1 MNLCKNICAALC
13 YILPQRFAEIFTKIR
28 KRKIINN
35 EGEIASFLAMTYRM
49 KIIAVIPARYAST
62 RFPAKLMQDLGGKTV
77 ILRTYE
83 ASVATKLF
91 DDVFVV
97 TDSDLIFNEIVS
109 NGGKAIMSI
118 KEHESGSDRIA
129 EAVAS
134 LDVDIVVNVQG
145 DEPFTEAGPLEQVL
159 SVFKNDPDHKV
170 DLASLMREITDEDE
184 INNPNNV
191 KVVVDQSQFA
201 LYFSRSVIPY
211 PRDKDVGV
219 RYFQHI
225 GIYAFRKQALL
236 DFYSLPMKSLEASE
250 KLEQLRYLEFG
261 KRIKMVETTHVGI
274 GIDTAEDLEKARGIL
289 SSK

>member
-1 MNLCKNICAALC
+1 
-13 YILPQRFAEIFTKIR
+13 
-28 KRKIINN
+28 
-35 EGEIASFLAMTYRM
+35 M

-83 ASVATKLF
+83 AAINTKLF
-91 DDVFVV
+91 NDVFVV
-97 TDSDLIFNEIVS
+97 TDSDVIFEEISS
-109 NGGKAIMSI
+109 NGGKAIKSI
-118 KEHESGSDRIA
+118 NEHESGSDRIA
-129 EAVAS
+129 EAIQNLA
-134 LDVDIVVNVQG
+134 VDIVVNVQG
-145 DEPFTEAGPLEQVL
+145 DEPFIDEDPLQKVID
-159 SVFKNDPDHKV
+159 VFKNDSDRQV
-170 DLASLMREITDEDE
+170 DLASVMREITNEED

-191 KVVVDQSQFA
+191 KVVVDQNNFA

-211 PRDKDVGV
+211 PREKNVGV

-236 DFYSLPMKSLEASE
+236 DFYNLPMQSLEASE

-274 GIDTAEDLEKARGIL
+274 GIDTPEDLEKARQL
-289 SSK
+289 LEH

>member
-1 MNLCKNICAALC
+1 
-13 YILPQRFAEIFTKIR
+13 
-28 KRKIINN
+28 
-35 EGEIASFLAMTYRM
+35 M

-62 RFPAKLMQDLGGKTV
+62 RFPAKLMQDLGGTTI
-77 ILRTYE
+77 ILRTYQ
-83 ASVATKLF
+83 AAINTHLF

-97 TDSDLIFNEIVS
+97 TDSDIIYNEITS
-109 NGGKAIMSI
+109 NGGKAIMSV

-129 EAVAS
+129 EAVAN

-145 DEPFTEAGPLEQVL
+145 DEPFIDKDSLQQL
-159 SVFKNDPDHKV
+159 ISVYHADVNKNI
-170 DLASLMREITDEDE
+170 DLASLMREINDESE
-184 INNPNNV
+184 IQNPNNV
-191 KVVVDQSQFA
+191 KVVVDQTNFA

-211 PRDKDVGV
+211 PREKNVGV

-236 DFYSLPMKSLEASE
+236 DFYALPMQSLEASE

-274 GIDTAEDLEKARGIL
+274 GIDTPEDLEKARL
-289 SSK
+289 FF

>member
-1 MNLCKNICAALC
+1 
-13 YILPQRFAEIFTKIR
+13 
-28 KRKIINN
+28 
-35 EGEIASFLAMTYRM
+35 
-49 KIIAVIPARYAST
+49 
-62 RFPAKLMQDLGGKTV
+62 MQDLGGKTV

-83 ASVATKLF
+83 AALSTKLF

-97 TDSDLIFNEIVS
+97 TDSEIIFEEIVS
-109 NGGKAIMSI
+109 NGGKAIRSI

-129 EAVAS
+129 EAVQN

-145 DEPFTEAGPLEQVL
+145 DEPFIDIDPLEKVIE
-159 SVFKNDPDHKV
+159 VFKNDSARQV
-170 DLASLMREITDEDE
+170 DLASVMREITNEDD

-191 KVVVDQSQFA
+191 KVVVAQNGFA

-211 PRDKDVGV
+211 PREKNVGV

-236 DFYSLPMKSLEASE
+236 DFYSLPMQSLEASE

-274 GIDTAEDLEKARGIL
+274 GIDTPEDLEKARKL
-289 SSK
+289 L

>member
-1 MNLCKNICAALC
+1 
-13 YILPQRFAEIFTKIR
+13 
-28 KRKIINN
+28 
-35 EGEIASFLAMTYRM
+35 M

-83 ASVATKLF
+83 AAINTQLF

-97 TDSDLIFNEIVS
+97 TDSDIIYDEIVS
-109 NGGKAIMSI
+109 HGGKAIRSI

-129 EAVAS
+129 ES
-134 LDVDIVVNVQG
+134 IEHLDVSVVVNVQG
-145 DEPFTEAGPLEQVL
+145 DEPFIDAEPLAKLIEIFRHDATQQ
-159 SVFKNDPDHKV
+159 V
-170 DLASLMREITDEDE
+170 DLASLMREIKNDDE
-184 INNPNNV
+184 IHNPNNV
-191 KVVVDQSQFA
+191 KVVVDQNEFA

-211 PRDKDVGV
+211 AREKNVGV

-236 DFYSLPMKSLEASE
+236 DFYHLPMKFLEASE

-261 KRIKMVETTHVGI
+261 KRIKMVETSHIGI
-274 GIDTAEDLEKARGIL
+274 GIDTPEDLEKARKML
-289 SSK
+289 

>member
-1 MNLCKNICAALC
+1 
-13 YILPQRFAEIFTKIR
+13 
-28 KRKIINN
+28 
-35 EGEIASFLAMTYRM
+35 M
-49 KIIAVIPARYAST
+49 KVIAVIPARYASS

-83 ASVATKLF
+83 AAKNTHLF

-97 TDSDLIFNEIVS
+97 TDSPLIFDEIVDH
-109 NGGKAIMSI
+109 GGKAIMSI
-118 KEHESGSDRIA
+118 NEHESGSDRIA
-129 EAVAS
+129 EAVAN

-145 DEPFTEAGPLEQVL
+145 DEPFINKEPLEKVIEA
-159 SVFKNDPDHKV
+159 FKNDTEKKV
-170 DLASLMREITDEDE
+170 DLASLMREITNLED

-191 KVVVDQSQFA
+191 KVVVDQSGFA

-211 PRDKDVGV
+211 PREQNVGV

-261 KRIKMVETTHVGI
+261 KRIKMIETKHVGI
-274 GIDTAEDLEKARGIL
+274 GIDTFEDLELARKML
-289 SSK
+289 DLK

>member
-1 MNLCKNICAALC
+1 
-13 YILPQRFAEIFTKIR
+13 
-28 KRKIINN
+28 
-35 EGEIASFLAMTYRM
+35 M
-49 KIIAVIPARYAST
+49 KIIAVIPARYASK

-83 ASVATKLF
+83 AAINTKLF

-97 TDSDLIFNEIVS
+97 TDSDLIYDEIVS
-109 NGGKAIMSI
+109 HGGKAIKSI

-129 EAVAS
+129 EAVEN
-134 LDVDIVVNVQG
+134 LEVDIVINVQG
-145 DEPFTEAGPLEQVL
+145 DEPFIDAEPLAKVIE
-159 SVFKNDPDHKV
+159 VFRNDLDQKV
-170 DLASLMREITDEDE
+170 DLASLMREITNADD

-191 KVVVDQSQFA
+191 KVVVDQNGFA

-211 PRDKDVGV
+211 PRETNVGV
-219 RYFQHI
+219 RYMQHI

-261 KRIKMVETTHVGI
+261 KRIKMIETIHVGI
-274 GIDTAEDLEKARGIL
+274 GIDTPEDLEKARKMI
-289 SSK
+289 K

>member
-1 MNLCKNICAALC
+1 
-13 YILPQRFAEIFTKIR
+13 
-28 KRKIINN
+28 
-35 EGEIASFLAMTYRM
+35 M
-49 KIIAVIPARYAST
+49 KVIAVIPARYAST

-83 ASVATKLF
+83 AAKNTHLF

-97 TDSDLIFNEIVS
+97 TDSELIFQEIVS
-109 NGGKAIMSI
+109 HGGKAIMSI

-129 EAVAS
+129 EAVQN
-134 LDVDIVVNVQG
+134 LDVDVVVNVQG
-145 DEPFTEAGPLEQVL
+145 DEPFINAEPLSQLIEI
-159 SVFKNDPDHKV
+159 FKNDTHKKV
-170 DLASLMREITDEDE
+170 DLASLMREITNTDD

-191 KVVVDQSQFA
+191 KVVVDQTNCA

-211 PRDKDVGV
+211 PREQNVGV

-236 DFYSLPMKSLEASE
+236 DFYALPMKSLEASE

-261 KRIKMVETTHVGI
+261 KRIKMVETTHIGI
-274 GIDTAEDLEKARGIL
+274 GIDTLEDLEKARKMIG
-289 SSK
+289 

>member
-1 MNLCKNICAALC
+1 
-13 YILPQRFAEIFTKIR
+13 
-28 KRKIINN
+28 
-35 EGEIASFLAMTYRM
+35 M

-62 RFPAKLMQDLGGKTV
+62 RFPAKLMQDLGGTTI
-77 ILRTYE
+77 ILRTYQ
-83 ASVATKLF
+83 AAINTHLF

-97 TDSDLIFNEIVS
+97 TDSDIIYNEITS
-109 NGGKAIMSI
+109 NGGKAIMSV

-129 EAVAS
+129 EAVAN

-145 DEPFTEAGPLEQVL
+145 DEPFIDKDSLQQL
-159 SVFKNDPDHKV
+159 ISVYHADVNKNI
-170 DLASLMREITDEDE
+170 DLASLMREINDESE
-184 INNPNNV
+184 IQNPNNV
-191 KVVVDQSQFA
+191 KVVVDQTNFA

-211 PRDKDVGV
+211 PREKNVGV

-236 DFYSLPMKSLEASE
+236 DFYALPMQSLEASE

-274 GIDTAEDLEKARGIL
+274 GIDTPEDLEKARL
-289 SSK
+289 LL

>member
-1 MNLCKNICAALC
+1 
-13 YILPQRFAEIFTKIR
+13 
-28 KRKIINN
+28 
-35 EGEIASFLAMTYRM
+35 M

-83 ASVATKLF
+83 AAIATKLF
-91 DDVFVV
+91 ADVFVV
-97 TDSDLIFNEIVS
+97 TDSDIIFQEIVS
-109 NGGKAIMSI
+109 NGGKAMKSI

-129 EAVAS
+129 EAVQN

-145 DEPFTEAGPLEQVL
+145 DEPFVDIDTLKKVID
-159 SVFKNDPDHKV
+159 VFKNDAARQV
-170 DLASLMREITDEDE
+170 DLASVMREITNEGD

-191 KVVVDQSQFA
+191 KVVVDQNGFA

-211 PRDKDVGV
+211 PREKNVGV

-261 KRIKMVETTHVGI
+261 KRIKMVETSHVGI
-274 GIDTAEDLEKARGIL
+274 GIDTPEDLEKAREL
-289 SSK
+289 LNK